1 MSGKGHSKLML
12 SGIWN
17 VCKPLMPGAGR
28 AGGRPKSYGDNFA
41 VARKGFPIWPHP
53 GFNEDGTEKKA

>member
-1 MSGKGHSKLML
+1 VMEPQKMGKGAST
-12 SGIWN
+12 I
-17 VCKPLMPGAGR
+17 PGAGK

-53 GFNEDGTEKKA
+53 GFEADGTEKKE

>member
-1 MSGKGHSKLML
+1 MEPQKMGTGAST
-12 SGIWN
+12 I
-17 VCKPLMPGAGR
+17 PGAGK

-53 GFNEDGTEKKA
+53 GFEADGTEKKE

>member
-1 MSGKGHSKLML
+1 ML